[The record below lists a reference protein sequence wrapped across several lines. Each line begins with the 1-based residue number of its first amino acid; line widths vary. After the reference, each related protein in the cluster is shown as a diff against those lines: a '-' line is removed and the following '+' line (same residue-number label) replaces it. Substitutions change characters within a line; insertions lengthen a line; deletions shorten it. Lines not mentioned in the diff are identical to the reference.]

1 MVWVR
6 SEYAGEL
13 AVVSAWLSVLLPW
26 NITYSTLSGIGSVLF
41 VRFPFFQIRYAFGI
55 PLAERVAVTTPLGA
69 RAYQEGH
76 SIATAYTAW
85 AVGAA
90 VVAAAVALSVLLY
103 RYEER
108 FEASSFDA
116 VRLMGG
122 LLALAGVVLSV
133 ATWLLWTRGF
143 PGVPIPVGVAFL
155 YLLGGVLLAARRE

>member
-26 NITYSTLSGIGSVLF
+26 NITHSTLSGIGSVVF

-55 PLAERVAVTTPLGA
+55 PLAERVAVATPLGA
-69 RAYQEGH
+69 RAYQQGH
-76 SIATAYTAW
+76 PIATAYTAW

-90 VVAAAVALSVLLY
+90 VVAAAVVLSVLLY
-103 RYEER
+103 RYEGR

-122 LLALAGVVLSV
+122 LLALAGVVLTA

-143 PGVPIPVGVAFL
+143 PGLPIPVGVAFL
-155 YLLGGVLLAARRE
+155 YLFGAMLLAARRE

>member
-55 PLAERVAVTTPLGA
+55 PLAERIAVATPLGA
-69 RAYQEGH
+69 RAYQQGH
-76 SIATAYTAW
+76 PIATAYTVW

-103 RYEER
+103 RYEAR
-108 FEASSFDA
+108 LEASSFDA

-122 LLALAGVVLSV
+122 LLALAAVVLSA

-143 PGVPIPVGVAFL
+143 PGIPIPVGVLFL
-155 YLLGGVLLAARRE
+155 YFLGGVLLAARRE